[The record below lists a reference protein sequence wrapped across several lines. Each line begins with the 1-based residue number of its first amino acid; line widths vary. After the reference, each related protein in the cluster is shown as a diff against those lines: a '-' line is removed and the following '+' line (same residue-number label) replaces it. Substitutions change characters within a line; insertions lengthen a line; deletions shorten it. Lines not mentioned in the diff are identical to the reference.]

1 MTYRVKIRVFDGPF
15 DLLLHLIKINEMDIN
30 DIPIAEI
37 TNQYLEYIQIM
48 KDLDLDVAGEFLV
61 MAATLINIKARS
73 LLPSRE
79 DDSDEEEIDEI
90 LSAKELTRQL
100 IEYRKFKELAEN
112 LRGRE
117 EQFSCMFFR
126 TEVVPILPG
135 LEREDEPLREDIK
148 NLFSA
153 FSRVLRFAEERG
165 FHKVFEEE
173 FSTEEKITQLLEILS
188 RESSVDILNVFKQC
202 RSKGEMFAYFLAT
215 LELCRLQKIRVV
227 QSALFDS
234 IYVSLAEE
242 ESPEVPE
249 ETGNSPAPTA

>member
-30 DIPIAEI
+30 DIPIAQI

-48 KDLDLDVAGEFLV
+48 KDLDLEVAGEFLV

-73 LLPSRE
+73 LLPPRE
-79 DDSDEEEIDEI
+79 DESDEEEIDEI
-90 LSAKELTRQL
+90 LSARELMRQL
-100 IEYRKFKELAEN
+100 IEYRKFKELAES

-117 EQFSCMFFR
+117 EQFSRMFFR
-126 TEVVPILPG
+126 TEVIPILPG
-135 LEREDEPLREDIK
+135 LEREDEPLHEDLK

-165 FHKVFEEE
+165 FHRVFEEE
-173 FSTEEKITQLLEILS
+173 YSTEEKMAQLLEMLS

-215 LELCRLQKIRVV
+215 LELCRLQKIRVI
-227 QSALFDS
+227 QSSLFDS
-234 IYVSLAEE
+234 IYVSLAA
-242 ESPEVPE
+242 EVAQEIPE
-249 ETGNSPAPTA
+249 EAGGNPAPIV